1 MKFRA
6 ILCLLLFWGLA
17 TGGGARAA
25 TLEATSD
32 LVTAIVA
39 NKPDVALAAL
49 EAGADINANV
59 GEGRTPLI
67 SAVMF
72 SRPEM
77 VKMLLERGADPNRRA
92 DDAIIGSAVTAAF
105 FAMNGTQLIGMGET
119 SATRHATA
127 LEVLKLIVSAK
138 GANLNLLVR
147 RATSEMSPL
156 MIVADAGAADAV
168 QILLDAGAN
177 PNTMNGGKY
186 TALDYAV
193 DRKPGWSRPRLPTA
207 SPSCDLCWP
216 RAPAKTASLRMAS
229 RPPSAQSAPATL
241 KSVRC
246 WLRAERSVVSWH
258 AASMRNLPRFAVLS
272 AASSHTMPI
281 EILPSE
287 IDGNAH

>member
-6 ILCLLLFWGLA
+6 IFCLLLFWGLA

-25 TLEATSD
+25 TPEATSD
-32 LVTAIVA
+32 LVTAIVS

-49 EAGADINANV
+49 DAGADINANV

-156 MIVADAGAADAV
+156 MIAADAGAADAV

-193 DRKPGWSRPRLPTA
+193 DRKPGWSA
-207 SPSCDLCWP
+207 
-216 RAPAKTASLRMAS
+216 APASNRVAVVRALLAKGARKD
-229 RPPSAQSAPATL
+229 RKPADGVTP
-241 KSVRC
+241 
-246 WLRAERSVVSWH
+246 AER
-258 AASMRNLPRFAVLS
+258 AKRA
-272 AASSHTMPI
+272 
-281 EILPSE
+281 
-287 IDGNAH
+287 GNAEISTLLAAR